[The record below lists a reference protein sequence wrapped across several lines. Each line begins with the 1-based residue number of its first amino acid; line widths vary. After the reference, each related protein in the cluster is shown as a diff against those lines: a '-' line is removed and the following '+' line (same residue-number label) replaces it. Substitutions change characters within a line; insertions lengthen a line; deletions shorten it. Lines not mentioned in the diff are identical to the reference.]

1 MKADA
6 DVFGGVL
13 EVDEAV
19 RRENDPTGGRGR
31 NGCIGEMLEAGGEKE
46 EEVLESA
53 V

>member
-1 MKADA
+1 MIESTANTTI
-6 DVFGGVL
+6 V

-19 RRENDPTGGRGR
+19 KERDPTGGRGV
-31 NGCIGEMLEAGGEKE
+31 NGEIRGKMEANGKSE

>member
-1 MKADA
+1 M
-6 DVFGGVL
+6 V

-19 RRENDPTGGRGR
+19 KENDPTGGRGV
-31 NGCIGEMLEAGGEKE
+31 NGEIGRKLEAKGKSE